1 MVNEMGDKEFSVRD
15 YFGEMQ
21 VVSIGSAVVIASH
34 PANMMTIEFMT
45 KNQISHECVACVAWF
60 NERGDLCRDEFSLDC
75 LRLAW
80 NAISNGT
87 L

>member
-21 VVSIGSAVVIASH
+21 AVSIGSAVVIASH
-34 PANMMTIEFMT
+34 PGNRMTIEFME
-45 KNQISHECVACVAWF
+45 KNQISHEGVACVAWF
-60 NERGDLCRDEFSLDC
+60 NERGDLCRDELPLDC

-80 NAISNGT
+80 NE
-87 L
+87 